1 MKYLVIIEKIKN
13 NYSAYLPDV
22 SGCIATGKTIEE
34 TKSSAHVKMARRESD
49 SLERECIARNPYK
62 KNNDTIYNQALF
74 IIISIKKV
82 NFNYCVSFGDFL
94 YTKG

>member
-34 TKSSAHVKMARRESD
+34 TKKNIKEALLIH
-49 SLERECIARNPYK
+49 LE
-62 KNNDTIYNQALF
+62 
-74 IIISIKKV
+74 
-82 NFNYCVSFGDFL
+82 
-94 YTKG
+94 